1 MKTSMSAGSL
11 TEQRLVTKL
20 CRILEIRGQLVYLS
34 RTFSRLKLETIELK
48 EARNQYWPINSKYLC
63 TERITRPHSKVLF
76 H

>member
-1 MKTSMSAGSL
+1 MSAGSL

-20 CRILEIRGQLVYLS
+20 RRILETRGQLVYLSWIS